1 MATKNL
7 PEHKEN
13 ILLLTLGPLIWA
25 GHFLLSYATA
35 SVWCGKIVGV
45 GGPLGATRSA
55 IVVYTIVAFLAAAAV
70 AWIGY
75 RRHRLGNGSLPHDDD
90 TPKDRHRFLG
100 YASFLLAVLSAVAI
114 VYAGFIIVFFRDC
127 Y

>member
-1 MATKNL
+1 MKDL

-13 ILLLTLGPLIWA
+13 ILLLTLGPVIWA
-25 GHFLLSYATA
+25 AHFLLSYATA
-35 SVWCGKIVGV
+35 SVWCGKIVGA
-45 GGPLGATRSA
+45 GGPLGASRGA
-55 IVVYTIVAFLAAAAV
+55 IVVYTMVAVVGATLV

-75 RRHRLGNGSLPHDDD
+75 RRHRVGNGSLPHDDD
-90 TPKDRHRFLG
+90 TPEDRHRFLG

-114 VYAGFIIVFFRDC
+114 VYAGFVTLFFGDC